1 MSNFWK
7 ALIVAVLVTAAPH
20 ALAAG
25 LMKPKDSG
33 LPDLQIRDHRV
44 NVVINNGFA
53 VTEVDQMFHN
63 PNDIDLEAIYTFPL
77 PRAAALSELSLW
89 IDGQEVVGEVVE
101 KERAREIVR
110 EEKQAGRETALAE
123 KREYIAFDVFVS
135 PVRAGADVRVRLVYL
150 QPVEIDAGVG
160 RYVYPLEEGRIDE
173 EMHAFWDRQ
182 EAVQGRFTFDCTL
195 RSSYPLEDVR
205 TTSPQEATIV
215 QQDESTWSLS
225 IEGPEGASSLDRDVV
240 VYYKLVENL
249 PARVDLLPYRSGEGP
264 GSFMLVITPGADL
277 GPTSDGVDWTIVLD
291 QSGSMAGKIA
301 VAADAVARALDQLR
315 AADRFR
321 VITFS
326 NGATTLVG
334 WQPAS
339 EGAIERARERLH
351 AVRTKGGTNMY
362 AGVQAA
368 LRGLDSDRPSA
379 IVLVSDGGANVG
391 PTGHRDF
398 LKLLETTDVRVF
410 TFVMGQGANRPLLDR
425 LAEESGG
432 FSMDVSNQDDLYG
445 RILQAKVKLA
455 REAMHGVK
463 VELDGPS
470 VAELAPERLPSAYYG
485 QQIVVFGRYL
495 APGTATLRVRARISG
510 EQRSWK
516 TRIVLPERDETFPE
530 IERLWALAR
539 VRDLQERI
547 DDGEDRDELR
557 AAIVDV
563 GTGYSIVTDYT
574 SMVVVREERFAEL
587 GLDRRNLDRVTRE
600 RQARTVRIGET
611 ARSTRADSAEPMYP
625 GRSSGGLGAGAVGPV
640 FAGLLAALG
649 GARLLS
655 RRRRAGRGGE

>member
-53 VTEVDQMFHN
+53 VTEVDQVFHN

-135 PVRAGADVRVRLVYL
+135 PVRAGAEVRVRLVYL
-150 QPVEIDAGVG
+150 QPVEIDSGVG
-160 RYVYPLEEGRIDE
+160 RYVYPLEEGRVDE

-205 TTSPQEATIV
+205 TTSPEKATIV

-240 VYYKLVENL
+240 VYYRLVENL

-463 VELDGPS
+463 VELEGPA

-510 EQRSWK
+510 EERSWK

-557 AAIVDV
+557 AAVVDV

-600 RQARTVRIGET
+600 RQARTVRIGER
-611 ARSTRADSAEPMYP
+611 ARTTRADSAEPTYP

-649 GARLLS
+649 GGRLLS